1 MVPAIDS
8 MLQDWVVGADA
19 ITQRI
24 QHCTALADVYR
35 TYCLQLEASEVNVS
49 RMKNLRASK
58 DRFASY
64 QQPLSRAVLTF
75 DALLNTLVWAIT
87 NRDGAEKQRYTQS
100 LASLNEEVL
109 VLMAMCADI
118 SDENLR
124 VLRIIDTEEFDAAEF
139 PQELTWLV
147 DRLHFLINKAQNCQ
161 GSQGCL

>member
-8 MLQDWVVGADA
+8 VLQDWVTGADA

-24 QHCTALADVYR
+24 QNCTALADVYR
-35 TYCLQLEASEVNVS
+35 TYCLQLEASEVNVA
-49 RMKNLRASK
+49 RVKNLRASK

-87 NRDGAEKQRYTQS
+87 NRDGAEKQRYMRS
-100 LASLNEEVL
+100 LRTLDEEVL
-109 VLMAMCADI
+109 CADI

-124 VLRIIDTEEFDAAEF
+124 VLRVIDSEEFDAAEF
-139 PQELTWLV
+139 PQELTFLV
-147 DRLHFLINKAQNCQ
+147 DRLHFLINRGGVLETGYTA
-161 GSQGCL
+161 